1 MIMLSILAAH
11 EQVNPVDLLR
21 EVIEM
26 EQNGI
31 EKCWTSNHYMPWWQS
46 GASGGA
52 ALPWMGTAWPRMV
65 QLWQKLIE

>member
-31 EKCWTSNHYMPWWQS
+31 EKCWTSTTCLGDKVVLLCLEWARLGLGWCSS
-46 GASGGA
+46 G
-52 ALPWMGTAWPRMV
+52 
-65 QLWQKLIE
+65 KN

>member
-1 MIMLSILAAH
+1 
-11 EQVNPVDLLR
+11 LLR